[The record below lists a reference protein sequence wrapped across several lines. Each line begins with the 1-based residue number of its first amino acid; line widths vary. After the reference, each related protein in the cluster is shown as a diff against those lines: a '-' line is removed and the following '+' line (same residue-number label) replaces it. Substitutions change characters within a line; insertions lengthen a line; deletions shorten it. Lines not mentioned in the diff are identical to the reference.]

1 MGRVLDPLD
10 VAAGGLDVSGLRE
23 GLFAMAEPLD
33 QELSFTVLVPLFH
46 LSRVLKFSLSIFLFF
61 SK

>member
-33 QELSFTVLVPLFH
+33 QELSFTVLVPLSQ
-46 LSRVLKFSLSIFLFF
+46 LSQFL
-61 SK
+61 